1 MAEIELKLAVPAAA
15 LTRLRGRLRRLG
27 EPRTQLLDTMY
38 FDTPERL
45 LGGQGLALRLRRQ
58 GRHWVQTL
66 KSGDASAALSARGEW
81 ELPVAGRALELQR
94 LPAAARTAL
103 RSAGLDPQAAATL
116 RPGFRTRFRRS
127 TWLVEHDGAQVEI
140 ALDEGEVIAGK
151 RRAPLSELEFELK
164 GGAPAALLELA
175 LQVVAPGRGAP
186 LPLVPLPESKAA
198 RGARLALGKGPEVA
212 KAQAKRVTAGIGA
225 DMTAPAALRR
235 VLANGLDVLLA
246 NASGF
251 AESDAPEFVHQARVA
266 LRRMRSA
273 VRLLGRD
280 ADLPEALVEQM
291 HWVAGALGPARDAD
305 VLLADTLP
313 PLLAQLPAALQADVA
328 ALQSAAL
335 SRQAAARSA
344 ARATIRSARFA
355 LFSLQLMQW
364 CATPPRARAATL
376 SKLAPKRLAQAQ
388 RKLFEAG
395 AFFCALAPAE
405 RHRVRILAKRLRY
418 ALDLFAC
425 ALPERATAEY
435 VEALSALQDRLGTSN
450 DAAVAVET
458 LPQLTG
464 ARPLLEALGAA
475 LHAAHASAEELVRA
489 ERQLAALAHTTQP
502 WRRKKGKSV
511 KQDKDG
517 K

>member
-1 MAEIELKLAVPAAA
+1 MPEIELKLAVPAAA
-15 LTRLRGRLRRLG
+15 LTRLRARLRRFG
-27 EPRTQLLDTMY
+27 APRSQLLDTTY

-58 GRHWVQTL
+58 GRQWVQTL

-81 ELPVAGRALELQR
+81 ELPVTRRALDLER
-94 LPAAARTAL
+94 LPAAARNAL
-103 RSAGLDPQAAATL
+103 RSAGLDAQAAATL

-127 TWLVEHDGAQVEI
+127 AWLVEHDGAQIEV

-151 RRAPLSELEFELK
+151 RRAPLAELEFELK
-164 GGAPAALLELA
+164 AGAPAVLLDLALL
-175 LQVVAPGRGAP
+175 VVAPPRGAP

-198 RGARLALGKGPEVA
+198 RGARLALGAGPEVA
-212 KAQAKRVTAGIGA
+212 KAQARRVTAGIEAGMSA
-225 DMTAPAALRR
+225 AAALRR

-246 NASGF
+246 NASGL
-251 AESDAPEFVHQARVA
+251 AESDEPEFVHQARVA

-280 ADLPEALVEQM
+280 ADLPAMLVEEM

-313 PLLAQLPAALQADVA
+313 PLLAPLPAALQADA
-328 ALQSAAL
+328 AGLQAAARA
-335 SRQAAARSA
+335 RQAAARKA
-344 ARATIRSARFA
+344 ARAAVRGTRFA
-355 LFSLQLMQW
+355 VFALRLMQW
-364 CATPPRARAATL
+364 CATPPRGRAPTL
-376 SKLAPKRLAQAQ
+376 SKLASRRLAQAQ
-388 RKLFEAG
+388 RRLMEAG

-425 ALPERATAEY
+425 ALPARATAEY
-435 VEALSALQDRLGTSN
+435 VEALSALQDRLGALN

-458 LPQLTG
+458 LPELTS
-464 ARPLLEALGAA
+464 ASALLEAIRAA
-475 LHAAHASAEELVRA
+475 LHAAHGGAEELVQA
-489 ERQLAALAHTTQP
+489 ERQLAALAQAAPP
-502 WRRKKGKSV
+502 WRRKKGKSG
-511 KQDKDG
+511 KQSNAG